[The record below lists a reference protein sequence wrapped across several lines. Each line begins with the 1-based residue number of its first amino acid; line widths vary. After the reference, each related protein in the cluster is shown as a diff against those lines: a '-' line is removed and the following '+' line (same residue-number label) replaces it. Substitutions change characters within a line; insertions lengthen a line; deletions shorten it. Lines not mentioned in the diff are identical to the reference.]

1 MFLCTQYD
9 TRMGEDKTKIL
20 FSGRIKN
27 NHQSGP
33 FRKVLRMNCDLF
45 GRADSNKL
53 IPSCLSM
60 HNNILKG

>member
-1 MFLCTQYD
+1 
-9 TRMGEDKTKIL
+9 MGEDKTKIL